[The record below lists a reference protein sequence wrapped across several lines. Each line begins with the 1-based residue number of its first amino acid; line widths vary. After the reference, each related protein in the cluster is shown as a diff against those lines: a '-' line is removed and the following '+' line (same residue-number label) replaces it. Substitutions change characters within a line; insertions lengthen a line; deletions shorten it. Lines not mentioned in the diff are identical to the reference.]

1 MKNTSTYSE
10 ETSQNSDSNISIHIK
25 EEQVNIDIDP
35 QNVPK
40 TLTGIYVRRLLENVE
55 EGVLKKTF
63 ESVGEFVFNHSR

>member
-10 ETSQNSDSNISIHIK
+10 ETSQNSDSNIIIPIEDK
-25 EEQVNIDIDP
+25 QVNIDIDP

-55 EGVLKKTF
+55 EGALQKTF
-63 ESVGEFVFNHSR
+63 KSVGVFVFNHSR